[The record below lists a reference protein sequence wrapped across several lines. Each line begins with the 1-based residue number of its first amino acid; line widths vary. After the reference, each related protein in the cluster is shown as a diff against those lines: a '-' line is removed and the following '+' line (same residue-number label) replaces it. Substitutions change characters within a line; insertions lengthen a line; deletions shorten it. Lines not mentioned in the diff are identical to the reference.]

1 MLKQEVPFAQI
12 EGAEFPAGI
21 VSVLVGSGACE
32 SNGEAKRAIRQGGVS
47 VNGAKISDEKAE
59 LSRETLING
68 KYIFV
73 RIGRKKFQ
81 MAEVI

>member
-1 MLKQEVPFAQI
+1 M
-12 EGAEFPAGI
+12 
-21 VSVLVGSGACE
+21 
-32 SNGEAKRAIRQGGVS
+32 
-47 VNGAKISDEKAE
+47 NGAKISDEKAE
-59 LSRETLING
+59 LGRDVLING

>member
-1 MLKQEVPFAQI
+1 MLKQEVPFTRI
-12 EGAEFPAGI
+12 EGVSFPAG
-21 VSVLVGSGACE
+21 VVGLLSASGACE

-59 LSRETLING
+59 LQRDVLIGG
-68 KYIFV
+68 KYLFV

-81 MAEVI
+81 MAEIA

>member
-1 MLKQEVPFAQI
+1 MLKQEVPFTKI
-12 EGAEFPAGI
+12 DSLSFPAG
-21 VSVLVGSGACE
+21 VVNVLASSGACE

-47 VNGAKISDEKAE
+47 INGAKISDEKAE
-59 LSRETLING
+59 LGREALVNG